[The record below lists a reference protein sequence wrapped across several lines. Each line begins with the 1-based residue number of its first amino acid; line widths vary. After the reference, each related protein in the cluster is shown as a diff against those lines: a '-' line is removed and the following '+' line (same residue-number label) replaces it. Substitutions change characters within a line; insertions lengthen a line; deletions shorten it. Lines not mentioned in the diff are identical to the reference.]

1 MQEPDKMKSSLRITI
16 LAVMAVQFGAS
27 MAYPGPASQER
38 IGPSSR
44 RTAVV
49 ISEIMYRP
57 ATRSDGRNLEYVELY
72 NSQPW
77 FQDISGFRVKGDID
91 FTFPTNTVLGANSY
105 LVLAKAPLDV
115 QQVCQVTNL
124 TGGYSGNLPG
134 SEGRVR
140 LEHRSGAVL
149 LEVHYRDESPWPAGA
164 AGTGHSIVLAHPS
177 LGEGDPKAWGR
188 SAFMGGSPGVAEP
201 AAPAEQ
207 VVINEFRAS
216 GTEPG
221 FIELFNPSTAAAD
234 ISGCLLT
241 DGFDLNRFQI
251 PEHTLLDPGQYVVFT
266 DQDCG
271 FKLSSTGG
279 SILLV
284 DSVRARVVDAVRY
297 GAQAL
302 PRSLG
307 RHPNGSGTFRTLE
320 TATPGGANSW
330 LHIAPVVINE
340 VMYDPITQDGRDEY
354 IELYNWTREDVDLS
368 GWSISDGVSY
378 AFPPGTVLK
387 ASNYLVVTK
396 DTARLRATHSG
407 VSSNQVYGN
416 FSGTLGNGGE
426 RIALSRPGAF
436 AGYPIVVDE
445 VTYGAGGRW
454 GKWSKGGGS
463 SLELIHP
470 LTDHRSPDSWADSD
484 ESTKAPWTPIEWTG
498 VLTNYGTAVGVPNGV
513 NVILMGPGECLLDNI
528 EVLKDGLN
536 VVSNG
541 TFEAGLGGWTG
552 QGNHSRIQIAES
564 GDGKALKLTSSAR
577 GDPGPNRL
585 RGRLTSSLTLGRTA
599 TLRAQARWLR
609 GDRELLVRIP
619 GNYLEA
625 YGQMAVPPNLGTPGA
640 SNSRSVPIPPPA
652 IHMVRHSPVL
662 PGANEPIVIS
672 AQVSDSRPLQDVVA
686 WYRVDP
692 ATNYASIPLHDSGR
706 EGDAVAGDGIFSGT
720 IPAQGTSKL
729 VAFYVT
735 AAGSEPAFPVSLYPA
750 GAPGR
755 ECLARVGE
763 PANTNQF
770 GTYRL
775 WLTQSTADRWSRREV
790 TSNDPLDVTFVYD
803 DGRVIHGAGAYY
815 AGSKYNPSYDSPTGR
830 PCDYALVFPEDD
842 LLLGS
847 TDFRISWPGNLNSGT
862 DPTLQAE
869 QTCYKI
875 VEELGVP
882 YNHRRHVNFF
892 VNGVRRNALLEDA
905 QRPNGEYIDQWF
917 PEDNEGD
924 LYKIQVHYEPS
935 SDAATQFST
944 VRRAGLEQVR
954 LLDGANKPSYYRWNW
969 PKRAVKTTANDYR
982 ELFELIDAAN
992 LAETNGYALKMDTL
1006 IDVDEWMRIIAAE
1019 HFVGNWDSFGYSDG
1033 SNMYFYKPL
1042 EGKWRLC
1049 TWDMDLGFVQFA
1061 DAASTDIFVTRNS
1074 FGNLQM
1080 DPVTRRFFSHPQFRR
1095 AYLRALDEIVNGIAP
1110 RLPDLVNAKQA
1121 AFTRNGV
1128 TATGP
1133 SSILSY
1139 VNSRRTSV
1147 TSQMRRYD
1155 VPFAVA
1161 TNLVFSASETVTLT
1175 GTASFRVESVRINS
1189 LKSAV
1194 TWLSATNWAVTL
1206 RLAAPTNQVSI
1217 AAYDVNGLPMPG
1229 LTAGVTVIYTG
1240 GSSLEESLLVINEW
1254 MASNTRTFADPADG
1268 DYDDWFEIYNPNGW
1282 AVNLASYRVTD
1293 DLANPGKFLFPSGI
1307 SIPAHGHLLVWAD
1320 EEGSQFADTGQV
1332 HVNFKLSR
1340 DAETLALISPSGK
1353 LLDLVQFADQQP
1365 DVSVGR
1371 LPDGNTSGFSVLPL
1385 ASPGNY
1391 NQPPPAAILL
1401 QSARNVTGQLVLS
1414 WNSVPG
1420 ETYQL
1425 EYKASLDQS
1434 PWVHGE
1440 RTVAG
1445 SSQASFTV
1453 SPDGVGCLFFRV
1465 ARIQP

>member
-1 MQEPDKMKSSLRITI
+1 MKSSLQSII
-16 LAVMAVQFGAS
+16 LVAVAVQFGAS
-27 MAYPGPASQER
+27 MAYPGQVDQER

-57 ATRSDGRNLEYVELY
+57 AVRPDGRNLEYIELY
-72 NSQPW
+72 NTQPW

-91 FTFPTNTVLGANSY
+91 FTFPTNTVLAANSY
-105 LVLAKAPLDV
+105 LLLAKAPLDV
-115 QQVCQVTNL
+115 QQVCQITNL
-124 TGGYSGNLPG
+124 TGGYSGKLPG

-149 LEVHYRDESPWPAGA
+149 LEVHYRDEPPWPSEA
-164 AGTGHSIVLAHPS
+164 AGTGHSIVLLHPS
-177 LGEGDPKAWGR
+177 LGEGDPNAWGR
-188 SAFMGGSPGVAEP
+188 SAYIGGSPGVAEP
-201 AAPAEQ
+201 AIQAERA
-207 VVINEFRAS
+207 VINEFRAS

-221 FIELFNPSTAAAD
+221 FIELFNPSVAAVD
-234 ISGCLLT
+234 LSGWILAT
-241 DGFDLNRFQI
+241 DFALNRFQI
-251 PEHTLLDPGQYVVFT
+251 PEHTILDPGQYIVFM
-266 DQDCG
+266 DQDYG
-271 FKLSSTGG
+271 FVLNSAGG
-279 SILLV
+279 SIHLV
-284 DSVRARVVDAVRY
+284 DAVGARVVDAVRY

-320 TATPGGANSW
+320 TATPGSANSW
-330 LHIAPVVINE
+330 LYIAPVVINE
-340 VMYDPITQDGRDEY
+340 IMYDPISQDSRDEY
-354 IELYNWTREDVDLS
+354 IELYNWTPEDVDLS

-387 ASNYLVVTK
+387 AGNYLAVTK
-396 DTARLRATHSG
+396 DAARLNATHSG
-407 VSSNQVYGN
+407 VSSNQTYGN

-445 VTYGAGGRW
+445 VTYGTGGRW

-470 LTDHRSPDSWADSD
+470 LTDHQSPDSWADSD
-484 ESTKAPWTPIEWTG
+484 ESTKASWTPIEWTG

-513 NVILMGPGECLLDNI
+513 SVILMGAGQCLLDDF
-528 EVLKDGLN
+528 EVLRDNGLN

-552 QGNHSRIQIAES
+552 QGNHSRVELAEN
-564 GDGKALKLTSSAR
+564 GAGKALKLTSSGR

-585 RGRLTSSLTLGRTA
+585 RGRLTASLTIGKTA
-599 TLRAQARWLR
+599 TVRATARWLR
-609 GDRELLVRIP
+609 GDWELLVRIP

-625 YGQMAVPPNLGTPGA
+625 YGQLTVPPNLGSPGA
-640 SNSRSVPIPPPA
+640 PNSRAVLNPPPA

-662 PGANEPIVIS
+662 PGTNEPIVIS
-672 AQVSDSRPLQDVVA
+672 AQVSDSRLLGDVVA

-692 ATNYASIPLHDSGR
+692 ATNYTAVQLRDSGL
-706 EGDAVAGDGIFSGT
+706 EGDAVAGDSSFSGR
-720 IPAQGTSKL
+720 IPAQSTGKL

-735 AAGSEPAFPVSLYPA
+735 ASGSDPDSPVSLYPA
-750 GAPGR
+750 GAPTH

-763 PANTNQF
+763 SANTNQF

-803 DGRVIHGAGAYY
+803 DCRVIHGVGAYY
-815 AGSKYNPSYDSPTGR
+815 AGSKYNPNYDSPTGR
-830 PCDYALVFPEDD
+830 PCDYALVFREDD
-842 LLLGS
+842 LVLGA
-847 TDFRISWPGNLNSGT
+847 TDFRISWPGNLNSGP

-869 QTCYKI
+869 QTCLKI

-892 VNGVRRNALLEDA
+892 VNGLRRNALLEDT
-905 QRPNGEYIDQWF
+905 QRPNGEFIDQWF

-935 SDAATQFST
+935 SDAATQFSS

-954 LLDGANKPSYYRWNW
+954 LLEGANKPSYYRWNW
-969 PKRAVKTTANDYR
+969 PRRAVKSTENDYR
-982 ELFELIDAAN
+982 ELFQLIDTAN
-992 LAETNGYALKMDTL
+992 LAETNGYAVKMDSL
-1006 IDVDEWMRIIAAE
+1006 IDIDEWMRIIAAE

-1042 EGKWRLC
+1042 QGKWHLC
-1049 TWDMDLGFVQFA
+1049 IWDMDLGLVQLS
-1061 DAASTDIFVTRNS
+1061 DAATTDIFATRNS

-1080 DPVTRRFFSHPQFRR
+1080 DPVTRRFFSYPQFRR
-1095 AYLRALDEIVNGIAP
+1095 AYLRALNEIVNGIAP

-1128 TATGP
+1128 TATSP
-1133 SSILSY
+1133 STILNY
-1139 VNSRRTSV
+1139 LNSRRTSV
-1147 TSQMRRYD
+1147 TNQMRRYD

-1161 TNLVFSASETVTLT
+1161 TNLVFSTNDTVTLT
-1175 GTASFRVESVRINS
+1175 GTASFRVESVRVNS

-1194 TWLSATNWAVTL
+1194 TWLNATNWSITL
-1206 RLAAPTNQVSI
+1206 RLAAATNQVNL
-1217 AAYDVNGLPMPG
+1217 AAYDVNGLPMSG
-1229 LTAGVTVIYTG
+1229 LTADVTVIYTG
-1240 GSSLEESLLVINEW
+1240 GGSLEEPLLFINEW
-1254 MASNTRTFADPADG
+1254 MAANTRTLADPADG
-1268 DYDDWFEIYNPNGW
+1268 IYDDWFEIYNPNGW
-1282 AVNLASYRVTD
+1282 TVNMAGYRVTD
-1293 DLANPGKFLFPSGI
+1293 DLTNPGKFVFPSGI

-1320 EEGSQFADTGQV
+1320 EEGSQYADTGQV
-1332 HVNFKLSR
+1332 HVSFKLSR
-1340 DAETLALISPSGK
+1340 DGETLALISPSGK
-1353 LLDLVQFADQQP
+1353 LLDLVQFSGQQP
-1365 DVSVGR
+1365 DVSEGR
-1371 LPDGNTSGFSVLPL
+1371 LPDGNTSGFGALPS
-1385 ASPGNY
+1385 ASPGGY

-1401 QSARNVTGQLVLS
+1401 QSARNSIGQLVLS

-1420 ETYQL
+1420 QTYQL
-1425 EYKASLDQS
+1425 DSKASLDQS
-1434 PWVHGE
+1434 PWVAGE
-1440 RTVAG
+1440 IIVA
-1445 SSQASFTV
+1445 SSNQASFTL
-1453 SPDGVGCLFFRV
+1453 SPGGSGCMFFRLV
-1465 ARIQP
+1465 QIQP